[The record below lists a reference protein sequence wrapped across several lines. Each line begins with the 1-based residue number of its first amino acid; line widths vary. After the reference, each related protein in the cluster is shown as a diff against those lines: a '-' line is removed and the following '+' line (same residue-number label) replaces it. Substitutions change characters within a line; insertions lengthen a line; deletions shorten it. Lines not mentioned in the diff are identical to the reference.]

1 MKRLLLVGLF
11 LFTTL
16 FANNSNILDGNNST
30 DLKSTTQDS
39 SLSEDEILS
48 HQKVL
53 YLSYENTPSRVIK
66 GQIFKVTIKS
76 LSTTKDFT
84 DIIYELSDLQ
94 GLKLLSDF
102 PSREID
108 SRYYYE
114 TFYFLT
120 TSKNARLPDFTATL
134 LDYHNRQYKKT
145 TLKGKRLNVVKLNP
159 KKDFSNIVA
168 ESFELIDYKTTSYDD
183 THNIIVFAA
192 TATNCDIASFK
203 LNNVYKQGIESVTE
217 SYFDSKITYYT
228 VVDKK
233 MENLSFSY
241 FNLKNNRFLPVNIPI
256 IVNDDSVTTQSDLK
270 PKDQSHERLK
280 MTIAA
285 TVALMAFLIILWR
298 KKYIY
303 LIFIIFPLAYV
314 AYLGVPSKEICIKQ
328 GSDIHLL
335 PVINGTIFETTIR
348 SYHLQKEGKAK
359 DWTKVQLKNKKIGWV
374 KDEDICSY

>member
-1 MKRLLLVGLF
+1 MRSLLLIWLF

-16 FANNSNILDGNNST
+16 FANNSNILDGNNTT
-30 DLKSTTQDS
+30 DLKSTTQNK
-39 SLSEDEILS
+39 SLYENKTLS
-48 HQKVL
+48 LQKVL
-53 YLSYENTPSRVIK
+53 YLSYEEKPTRVIK
-66 GQIFKVTIKS
+66 GEIFKVTIKS

-108 SRYYYE
+108 VRYYYE
-114 TFYFLT
+114 TFYFLA
-120 TSKNARLPDFTATL
+120 TSKNARLPNFTATL
-134 LDYHNRQYKKT
+134 LDYNNKQYKKT
-145 TLKGKRLNVVKLNP
+145 TLKGERLNVVELNP
-159 KKDFSNIVA
+159 KKNFSNIIA
-168 ESFELIDYKTTSYDD
+168 KSFELIDYKTTSYDD
-183 THNIIVFAA
+183 THNIIVFVA
-192 TATNCDIASFK
+192 TATNSDIASFK
-203 LNNVYKQGIESVTE
+203 LKNVYKQGIESLTE
-217 SYFDSKITYYT
+217 SYFDSKITYYA
-228 VVDKK
+228 VIDKK
-233 MENLSFSY
+233 MENFSFSY
-241 FNLKNNRFLPVNIPI
+241 FNLKNNRFLLVNIPI

-285 TVALMAFLIILWR
+285 SIALISFLIILWR

-303 LIFIIFPLAYV
+303 LVFIIFPLAYV

-335 PVINGTIFETTIR
+335 PVTNGTIFETTIR
-348 SYHLQKEGKAK
+348 SYNLQKEGKAK